1 MKCFLI
7 SMFTKQFN
15 QVPASQQA
23 GLALEDQR

>member
-15 QVPASQQA
+15 QAPASQQA
-23 GLALEDQR
+23 GLALEDRR